1 VTLLR
6 SLFRISGADRQ
17 SSLSPSLPVRCFRSH
32 SRPRPLDDEAGTIPW
47 FGPGGSASPGGRRPR
62 PNTAS
67 AGAGP
72 INVGRLHEGGRG
84 DDEKSFTRAYQRVFR
99 GELNKMFG

>member
-6 SLFRISGADRQ
+6 SLLRISGVDRQ
-17 SSLSPSLPVRCFRSH
+17 SSLSPSLPVRFRSY
-32 SRPRPLDDEAGTIPW
+32 SRPPPLDDEAGTIPW
-47 FGPGGSASPGGRRPR
+47 SSPGSSASRGGRRPR
-62 PNTAS
+62 PNPTS

-84 DDEKSFTRAYQRVFR
+84 DDEKSFGRAYKRVFR
-99 GELNKMFG
+99 R